1 MSTSMWRRGVLGGL
15 ALVGLAGGAAWAQ
28 DKAQDKATTI
38 AKPAATALPEYP
50 DDLTVWPNKTSN
62 ANSDK
67 WLVENHDKIKKMRP
81 RVLVLNF
88 SNGFA
93 PEKAEKTAKELA
105 AAVTEGTRYHGYKDP
120 KAEPFI
126 EWQILKVVD
135 LRDAEPYPETPDG
148 NCTKYPRTGRKEGIN
163 FAYKELYSD
172 KFAEYYSF
180 KDPKNPGKYLKLN
193 ELVAQGIVHELWFF
207 AYQRSAGAPFEAT
220 EWKPVYDEKFQRV
233 GDEHRHAGN
242 GGDQDEPWFGR
253 SLRISFINSERG
265 IGCNVESLSHA
276 MEGTAN
282 SSVIPYYRKYFYEY
296 ASHDLD
302 KRFKLPWN
310 SFYAIGAPGE
320 GISYPDDHT
329 AVVKKLVKA
338 DGKDVMKEIRVDNYY
353 CVGGNVHFIP
363 SSRGHY
369 DLDSPFT
376 ALSTIEHYRLFDGP
390 DGKDLAEPWN
400 KDKFAQYR
408 PMAPD
413 CMGCWLIY
421 WRQNMPGYKSPCK
434 DDDGKP
440 LKNWWPF
447 LFY

>member
-1 MSTSMWRRGVLGGL
+1 MCTKRLWGAGAVLS
-15 ALVGLAGGAAWAQ
+15 VGLLVCGVAWSQ
-28 DKAQDKATTI
+28 DKAPAKAPTP
-38 AKPAATALPEYP
+38 AGAATALPQYP
-50 DDLTVWPNKTSN
+50 DDPGVWPNKTSK

-88 SNGFA
+88 CNGFGQD
-93 PEKAEKTAKELA
+93 KAEKMAKELA

-120 KAEPFI
+120 QAEPFV

-148 NCTKYPRTGRKEGIN
+148 NSTKYPRSSRKDGPNMEYKQLYGEKLAEAYG
-163 FAYKELYSD
+163 FA
-172 KFAEYYSF
+172 
-180 KDPKNPGKYLKLN
+180 DPQSPGKYLKLN
-193 ELVAQGIVHELWFF
+193 ELVAQGIIHEVWFF
-207 AYQRSAGAPFEAT
+207 AYQRKAGAPFECT
-220 EWKPVYDEKFQRV
+220 ELKPVYDEKFQRV
-233 GDEHRHAGN
+233 GDEHKGAGN
-242 GGDQDEPWFGR
+242 GQDPDEPWFGR
-253 SLRISFINSERG
+253 SLRISFINAERG
-265 IGCNVESLSHA
+265 IGCNVESLSHSF
-276 MEGTAN
+276 EGTAHTN
-282 SSVIPYYRKYFYEY
+282 VIPYFRKYFYEY

-302 KRFKLPWN
+302 KRFKLPGN
-310 SFYAIGAPGE
+310 SFYALVGAPGT

-329 AVVKKLVKA
+329 AVIKTSA
-338 DGKDVMKEIRVDNYY
+338 GGNEKDAVKEIRVDSYY

-376 ALSTIEHYRLFDGP
+376 VLSTIEHYRLFDGP

-434 DDDGKP
+434 DDDGRP
-440 LKNWWPF
+440 MKNWWPF